1 MSHLDPDEP
10 WAFVGGQHSPS
21 WKSPMRLGF
30 IRESNRL
37 QRLPL
42 LTGVAR
48 EGWVGERGIG
58 CDQAKKG
65 RWELGARAEQERRGC
80 SWREAR
86 GCRGGRK
93 QEDGDMKGRVVGLE
107 RWREGARCR
116 GDRRPAIEG
125 LVDMVRFWDSV
136 LKILIDF
143 F

>member
-21 WKSPMRLGF
+21 WKSLMRLGF
-30 IRESNRL
+30 IRDSNRL

-42 LTGVAR
+42 TGVVR
-48 EGWVGERGIG
+48 EGWVGECGIG

-93 QEDGDMKGRVVGLE
+93 QEDEAMKGGVVGLE
-107 RWREGARCR
+107 MARGRQVQRGQKASHRGPCR
-116 GDRRPAIEG
+116 HGQILG
-125 LVDMVRFWDSV
+125 LCF
-136 LKILIDF
+136 KNID
-143 F
+143 